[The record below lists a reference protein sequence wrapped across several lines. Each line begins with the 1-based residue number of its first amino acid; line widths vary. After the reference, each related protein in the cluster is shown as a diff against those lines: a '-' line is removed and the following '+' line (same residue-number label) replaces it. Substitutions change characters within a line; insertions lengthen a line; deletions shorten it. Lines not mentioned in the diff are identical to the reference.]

1 MKVNMMKP
9 FRSFSG
15 TMDELVYSAFNEG
28 YICFSRDYVIP
39 AATAQNETVGDIATN
54 LGVVYDSFDS
64 GWIDDLKT
72 YTRRYGNDVL
82 GKKKRHPAFYAL
94 YSKMWWAVNKD
105 DPTIDLKTVTFAD
118 ISLIGIS
125 IQTVK
130 EAIDYG
136 YLPKVNKY
144 DDLTHTYNGA

>member
-1 MKVNMMKP
+1 M
-9 FRSFSG
+9 
-15 TMDELVYSAFNEG
+15 YS
-28 YICFSRDYVIP
+28 
-39 AATAQNETVGDIATN
+39 
-54 LGVVYDSFDS
+54 
-64 GWIDDLKT
+64 
-72 YTRRYGNDVL
+72 RRYAKDCQTRYQ
-82 GKKKRHPAFYAL
+82 RHPTYYAL
-94 YSKMWWAVNKD
+94 YGKMWWAVNKD
-105 DPTIDLKTVTFAD
+105 DPTIDLRTVTFAD